1 MFLGIYARRM
11 FWFFINDL
19 LYYVQLYK
27 NLAFENEFNKS
38 DVWYHVLINEVQ
50 EFWHEV
56 GSRHKIHYNVTFN
69 ITPKLYS
76 SFKNGR

>member
-1 MFLGIYARRM
+1 MRIVNFKIWPIQVVFRMVFFMFLGIYARTM

-50 EFWHEV
+50 DF
-56 GSRHKIHYNVTFN
+56 
-69 ITPKLYS
+69 
-76 SFKNGR
+76 